1 MKSSMYSETTIFSIN
16 FDRINGCVLN
26 ICVRSFECSSYVS
39 SSGIISFIK
48 SSRMLLKY
56 YVAAARSFSS
66 ILATS
71 SPHPK
76 WQHLSL

>member
-26 ICVRSFECSSYVS
+26 ICVRSFECSSYVN
-39 SSGIISFIK
+39 SSGIIFFIK

-56 YVAAARSFSS
+56 CVAAAF
-66 ILATS
+66 LLVQY
-71 SPHPK
+71 
-76 WQHLSL
+76 WQYLHHIANGST